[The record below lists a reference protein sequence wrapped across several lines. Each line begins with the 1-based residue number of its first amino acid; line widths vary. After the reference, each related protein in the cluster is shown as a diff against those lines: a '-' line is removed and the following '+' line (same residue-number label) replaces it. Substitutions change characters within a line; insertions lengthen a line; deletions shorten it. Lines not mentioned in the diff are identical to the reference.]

1 VTTVVPVLP
10 WLRTNLALLV
20 VCSSMVSGAA
30 GALVTMSS
38 YIQDMK
44 HLVVDRGLQLAE
56 HAHQLD
62 LLHQNMIDVD
72 RRLNE
77 QKAYTEE
84 LRRQRDVQVAG
95 LEQRIAILEAQIR
108 FLADRTPTPQL
119 GGRR

>member
-1 VTTVVPVLP
+1 MGTPVLP

-20 VCSSMVSGAA
+20 VCSSMASGAI

-44 HLVVDRGLQLAE
+44 HLVVDRGLQLAD

-62 LLHQNMIDVD
+62 SLHGSMVDVD

-77 QKAYTEE
+77 QRSYTEE
-84 LRRQRDVQVAG
+84 LRRQRDVQIGG

-108 FLADRTPTPQL
+108 FLADRTPAPQL
-119 GGRR
+119 GARR